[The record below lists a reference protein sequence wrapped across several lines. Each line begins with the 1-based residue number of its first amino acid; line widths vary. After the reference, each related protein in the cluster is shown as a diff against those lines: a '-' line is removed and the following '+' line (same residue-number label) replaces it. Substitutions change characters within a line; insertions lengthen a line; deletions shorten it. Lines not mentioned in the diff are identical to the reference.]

1 MPCSGSG
8 TGRPD
13 MARARAKPRETERLP
28 VAERLAPSA
37 APWLA
42 AARSR
47 LADARSSGRLPHG
60 ILLHGLPGVG
70 QSALALWAAQL
81 ALCESASEP
90 PCGRCGGCL
99 LFLAGNH
106 PDFHSIDLEENASF
120 IKVDQIRDL
129 CGKLAMRS
137 YRGHSKVGLIDP
149 ADKMNPNSNN
159 ALLKTL
165 EEPPE
170 DTVLLLVASRI
181 DRLTPTV
188 ISRCQRIRVVTPA
201 RGDALQWLSG
211 IQQHDDWPSLLS
223 LAAGAPLRALELAD
237 SDAIDFARE
246 MGAALEPD
254 RPGAFDPLALA
265 DSWSKDHPADRLAWL
280 EHLVQSWI
288 RQASL
293 GDVVNNNRDNALP
306 SAPPRLNMKAA
317 FELLDRVREARTLQ
331 EGPVNSLLLFE
342 DLLVGF
348 AEAFAGRSAV
358 RPETQG

>member
-1 MPCSGSG
+1 ME
-8 TGRPD
+8 RPPLAD
-13 MARARAKPRETERLP
+13 RLVPAR
-28 VAERLAPSA
+28 

-42 AARSR
+42 AARQR

-60 ILLHGLPGVG
+60 ILLHGLPGAG
-70 QSALALWAAQL
+70 QSPLALWAAQL
-81 ALCESASEP
+81 ALCESHSEV
-90 PCGRCGGCL
+90 PCGRCGGCV

-106 PDFHSIDLEENASF
+106 PDFHALDVEDNASF

-137 YRGHSKVGLIDP
+137 YRGHHKVGLIDP
-149 ADKMNPNSNN
+149 ADKMNVNSNN

-170 DTVLLLVASRI
+170 DTVLLLVASRT
-181 DRLTPTV
+181 DRLAPTV
-188 ISRCQRIRVVTPA
+188 VSRCQKIRIATPGRA
-201 RGDALQWLSG
+201 DAIDWLTG
-211 IQQHDDWPSLLS
+211 VQRRDDWPSLLA
-223 LAAGAPLRALELAD
+223 LAAGAPLKAVELAD
-237 SDAIDFARE
+237 SGALDLARE
-246 MGAALEPD
+246 MAADLKPD
-254 RPGAFDPLALA
+254 SPGGFDPLALA
-265 DSWSKDHPADRLAWL
+265 DSWSKDRPADRLAWL

-288 RQASL
+288 RRASL
-293 GDVVNNNRDNALP
+293 SDVVNNNRDNALP
-306 SAPPRLNMKAA
+306 SPPPRLNMKAA

-348 AEAFAGRSAV
+348 AEAFAGGSAV